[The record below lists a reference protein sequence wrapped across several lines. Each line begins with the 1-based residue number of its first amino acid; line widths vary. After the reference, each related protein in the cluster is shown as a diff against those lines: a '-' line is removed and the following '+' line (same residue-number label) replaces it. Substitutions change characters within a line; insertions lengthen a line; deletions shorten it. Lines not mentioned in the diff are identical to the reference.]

1 MIYFYSNENVRF
13 VSKWTN
19 TEYISVIFD
28 QKDPFNIYSRIWW
41 TGTVLMVVMMLNT
54 KTTNTGMAHTV
65 DQEAQTVSRLTD
77 TDHTVDILSKI
88 LSLSS
93 MEKSLKIIKF
103 QLISLEQPQ
112 NLQ

>member
-1 MIYFYSNENVRF
+1 MEKS
-13 VSKWTN
+13 
-19 TEYISVIFD
+19 
-28 QKDPFNIYSRIWW
+28 
-41 TGTVLMVVMMLNT
+41 MT

-103 QLISLEQPQ
+103 QLISLEQPPLIYNSQ
-112 NLQ
+112 WNRCHYLSHYLLTLFITVIPKASKNARSDTPTKNYFDSETGRR

>member
-1 MIYFYSNENVRF
+1 
-13 VSKWTN
+13 
-19 TEYISVIFD
+19 
-28 QKDPFNIYSRIWW
+28 
-41 TGTVLMVVMMLNT
+41 MVAMMLNT

-103 QLISLEQPQ
+103 QLISL
-112 NLQ
+112 NLTWTPTKFTIANGIAVATYHITY